1 MTAADRE
8 ADLRAGGKA
17 STMPEPLNFDRDAH
31 EWPNRA
37 VSRLVETPGI
47 RWHVQVAGTGP
58 PLLLLHGTG
67 ASTHSWAGLL
77 PMLAERY
84 TVIAPDLPGQ
94 GFTSLTGRR
103 DLSITGMSRAL
114 RTLLDALSVEPQIAV
129 GHSAGAAIATRMS
142 LDGQLNPQSI
152 VALNGA
158 FIPFGGVVTRLFSP
172 LAKLLTLNPI
182 VPQIF
187 AWSASDRS
195 SVERLLK
202 STGSVIPET
211 SLALYQRLFASP
223 PHVSATLN
231 MMASWDLETLL
242 RDLPRLKPPLL
253 LVIGENDLTVSP
265 DDAHLIARLVPSSRT
280 IRLPGL
286 GHLAHEENPVR
297 IAEVIGGPAPD

>member
-1 MTAADRE
+1 
-8 ADLRAGGKA
+8 
-17 STMPEPLNFDRDAH
+17 MPEPLNFDRDAH
-31 EWPNRA
+31 DWPNRA
-37 VSRLVETPGI
+37 ASRIVETPNI
-47 RWHVQVAGTGP
+47 RWHVQVAGSGP

-77 PMLAERY
+77 PLLAERY

-114 RTLLDALSVEPQIAV
+114 RTLLDTLNLEPHIAV
-129 GHSAGAAIATRMS
+129 GHSAGAAIAARMN
-142 LDGQLNPQSI
+142 LDGQLATESI

-158 FIPFGGVVTRLFSP
+158 FVPFGGVVTRLFSP

-202 STGSVIPET
+202 STGSKIPEA
-211 SLALYQRLFASP
+211 SLVLYQRLFASP
-223 PHVSATLN
+223 PHVSSTLA
-231 MMASWDLETLL
+231 MMASWDLDTLL
-242 RDLPRLKPPLL
+242 RDLPRLKSPLFL
-253 LVIGENDLTVSP
+253 IIGESDLTISP
-265 DDAHLIARLVPSSRT
+265 NDAHLISRLVPSCRT
-280 IRLPGL
+280 IRLPAL

-297 IAEVIGGPAPD
+297 IASAIGMAATA

>member
-1 MTAADRE
+1 
-8 ADLRAGGKA
+8 
-17 STMPEPLNFDRDAH
+17 MPEPLNFDRDAH

-37 VSRLVETPGI
+37 ASRLVDTPGV
-47 RWHVQVAGTGP
+47 RWHVQVAGSGP

-67 ASTHSWAGLL
+67 ASTHSGAGLL
-77 PMLAERY
+77 PLLAERY

-94 GFTSLTGRR
+94 GFTTLTGRR

-114 RTLLDALSVEPQIAV
+114 RVLLDTLNFEPQIAV
-129 GHSAGAAIATRMS
+129 GHSAGAAIAARMT

-158 FIPFGGVVTRLFSP
+158 FVPFGGVVTRLFSP
-172 LAKLLTLNPI
+172 LAKLLALNPI

-202 STGSVIPET
+202 STGSVIPDA

-231 MMASWDLETLL
+231 MMASWDLDTLL
-242 RDLPRLKPPLL
+242 RDLPRLKASLL
-253 LVIGENDLTVSP
+253 LVIGENDLTIPP
-265 DDAHLIARLVPSSRT
+265 DDSHLIARLVPTSRT
-280 IRLPGL
+280 IRLPAL
-286 GHLAHEENPVR
+286 GHLAHEEDPAR
-297 IAEVIGGPAPD
+297 IARLLADPPPA

>member
-8 ADLRAGGKA
+8 ADLRPGGKA
-17 STMPEPLNFDRDAH
+17 TRMPEPLDFARHAH

-37 VSRLVETPGI
+37 ASRLIDTPGI
-47 RWHVQVAGTGP
+47 RWHVQMAGSGTP
-58 PLLLLHGTG
+58 ILLLHGTG

-77 PMLAERY
+77 PLLAERY

-114 RTLLDALSVEPQIAV
+114 RILLDTLNLEPQIAV
-129 GHSAGAAIATRMS
+129 GHSAGAAIAARMN

-152 VALNGA
+152 IALNGA
-158 FIPFGGVVTRLFSP
+158 FVPFGGVVTRLFSP

-187 AWSASDRS
+187 AWSAGDRS

-202 STGSVIPET
+202 STGSVIPDA

-231 MMASWDLETLL
+231 MMASWDLDTLL
-242 RDLPRLKPPLL
+242 RDLPRLKAPLL
-253 LVIGENDLTVSP
+253 LVIGENDLTVPP
-265 DDAHLIARLVPSSRT
+265 DDAQLIARLVPASRT
-280 IRLPGL
+280 IRLPAL
-286 GHLAHEENPVR
+286 GHLAHEEAPAR
-297 IAEVIGGPAPD
+297 IAGLVGDAPPA

>member
-1 MTAADRE
+1 
-8 ADLRAGGKA
+8 
-17 STMPEPLNFDRDAH
+17 MPEPLNFDRDAH
-31 EWPNRA
+31 DWPNRA
-37 VSRLVETPGI
+37 ASRLVDTPGM
-47 RWHVQVAGTGP
+47 RWHVQTAGSGP
-58 PLLLLHGTG
+58 PVLLLHGTG

-77 PMLAERY
+77 PLLAEHY

-94 GFTSLTGRR
+94 GFTTLTGRR

-114 RTLLDALSVEPQIAV
+114 RILLDTLNLEPQIAV
-129 GHSAGAAIATRMS
+129 GHSAGAAIAARMT

-158 FIPFGGVVTRLFSP
+158 FVPFGGVVTRLFSP
-172 LAKLLTLNPI
+172 LAKLLALNPI

-202 STGSVIPET
+202 STGSVIPDA

-231 MMASWDLETLL
+231 MMASWDLDTLL
-242 RDLPRLKPPLL
+242 RDLPRLKASLL
-253 LVIGENDLTVSP
+253 LVIGENDLTIPP
-265 DDAHLIARLVPSSRT
+265 DDSHLIARLVPTSRT
-280 IRLPGL
+280 IRLPAL
-286 GHLAHEENPVR
+286 GHLAHEEDPAR
-297 IAEVIGGPAPD
+297 IARLLADLPPA